1 MADPTVG
8 SLRRFAKVS
17 SDCVSQAAQNLGVQ
31 TSAEVSSALVDDV
44 SFRLRQV
51 AEVSHA
57 AREIYVLHGKGGI
70 TLHGY
75 KKLRGCRSV
84 YCI

>member
-1 MADPTVG
+1 MADVSEG

-51 AEVSHA
+51 TEVSQL
-57 AREIYVLHGKGGI
+57 ARL
-70 TLHGY
+70 
-75 KKLRGCRSV
+75 
-84 YCI
+84 